1 MSDQTDNLQQLL
13 IDFGI
18 SAEEV
23 TIYLA
28 LLGRSPQSAL
38 ELSKALNMGR
48 TKVYRLVEDLGEKGL
63 VATIVDEHGNKF
75 SANSP
80 KQLEL
85 ILKQKETEL
94 EKLKQKSSTLFTELE
109 KLTSQTQGETKVL
122 YYKGIEGLK
131 QITWNSLAAK
141 DGIRIYEIANLEGF
155 LDKEFSE
162 KVRFEIIERQIFV
175 KQLINHTHYPAFTDL
190 KRIVREFWDLRYIN
204 PQEIKIDPE
213 VLIYN
218 NVYAMY
224 RYEQGEIFA
233 VEIYNQK
240 LADMQKQIFEF
251 VFKHSQKMTILND
264 EGEAELQID
273 KQSSTT

>member
-1 MSDQTDNLQQLL
+1 MSTQTDNIQQLL
-13 IDFGI
+13 LNFGI
-18 SAEEV
+18 TAEEI

-28 LLGRSPQSAL
+28 LLEKSPQSAL
-38 ELSKALNMGR
+38 ELSKQLNMGR
-48 TKVYRLVEDLGEKGL
+48 TKVYRLLEDLGEKGL
-63 VATIVDEHGNKF
+63 VATNVDEHGNKF

-85 ILKQKETEL
+85 LLKQKESDL
-94 EKLKQKSSTLFTELE
+94 EDLKQKSSGLFTELE

-141 DGIRIYEIANLEGF
+141 DVIRIYEIDNLEGF

-162 KVRFEIIERQIFV
+162 KIRLEIIQRKIFV
-175 KQLINHTHYPAFTDL
+175 KQIINHTHYAAFTNL
-190 KRIVREFWDLRYIN
+190 KQIVRELWDPRYIN

-218 NVYAMY
+218 DVYAMY

-251 VFKHSQKMTILND
+251 VFKHAQKLTILND
-264 EGEAELQID
+264 QGEAVLE
-273 KQSSTT
+273 TY